1 MTAAAATTTTI
12 GRHKLK
18 STAIHLMA
26 LDGIVNVNS
35 LFTLGLF
42 LGLAVNPTDPTYTLV
57 DSSATACLVSSSTA
71 ENLIVFHVYSFSSFL
86 FSSLIAFGLKQG
98 IRTARSGDTRVEVSD
113 GTIAYVNLRVLRAG
127 ILASAFGSASG
138 CLFLTL
144 ALVDL
149 VQIKLGKLDCWNWY
163 GVAAV
168 GPLVVLVPSAL
179 VIYICIVL
187 HAFTR

>member
-1 MTAAAATTTTI
+1 MATI
-12 GRHKLK
+12 INRRNLK
-18 STAIHLMA
+18 STRIHVMA

-42 LGLAVNPTDPTYTLV
+42 LGLTVNPMDPSYTLV
-57 DSSATACLVSSSTA
+57 DSSHTACIPSSSVA
-71 ENLIVFHVYSFSSFL
+71 ENLVAFHVYSFSSFL

-98 IRTARSGDTRVEVSD
+98 IRSARDGEFRVEVND
-113 GTIAYVNLRVLRAG
+113 GTIAHVNLRVLRAG
-127 ILASAFGSASG
+127 ILASAAGSVSG

-149 VQIKLGKLDCWNWY
+149 VQIKLGKLACLDWY
-163 GVAAV
+163 GLAAV
-168 GPLVVLVPSAL
+168 VPLVVLVPSAL
-179 VIYICIVL
+179 AFYVCVVL

>member
-1 MTAAAATTTTI
+1 MTITTGT
-12 GRHKLK
+12 GRRNLK
-18 STAIHLMA
+18 STTIHMMA

-42 LGLAVNPTDPTYTLV
+42 LGLAVNPMDPSYTLV
-57 DSSATACLVSSSTA
+57 DSSDKSCMTSSSVA
-71 ENLIVFHVYSFSSFL
+71 ESMVAFHVYSFSSFL
-86 FSSLIAFGLKQG
+86 FSSLIAFGLKQA
-98 IRTARSGDTRVEVSD
+98 IRTVKDGDTRVEVSD
-113 GTIAYVNLRVLRAG
+113 GTIAHVNLRVLRVG
-127 ILASAFGSASG
+127 ILASAAGSVSG

-149 VQIKLGKLDCWNWY
+149 VQIKLGKLGCVDWY
-163 GVAAV
+163 GLVAV